1 MPRAFPANSVI
12 ARVNEEPAILLGAG
26 RALVLQLA
34 HPHVAAGV
42 AEHSDFQH
50 NPFKRLQGTLEA
62 VYAMVYGPAE
72 LADGVGRRVQWIHT
86 FVRSEAYEA
95 NDPANL
101 MWVHATLLETA
112 LSCYEQ
118 VVRPLGPSGRET
130 YYQEMV
136 EVAERFGCPRDKQ
149 PATYAD
155 FVDYWNQQVATL
167 QVTDEGRR
175 LVRDVI
181 EPGRLPLNLQVLLK
195 PLLGVFKTATLGATP
210 PAIRRQLGYA
220 WNEKDERRYER
231 IYALARLY
239 HRMVPRPLRV
249 APGHVNGRILL
260 WQASRHVRAFEAKQA
275 SNAGA

>member
-1 MPRAFPANSVI
+1 MPRAFPADSVI

-86 FVRSEAYEA
+86 FVRSEAYKA

-118 VVRPLGPSGRET
+118 IVRPLSPTERET
-130 YYQEMV
+130 YYQEMT

-149 PATYAD
+149 PATHSD
-155 FVDYWNQQVATL
+155 FVAYWDKQVATM
-167 QVTDEGRR
+167 QVTEQGRR

-181 EPGRLPLNLQVLLK
+181 EPVRLPLNLQVALR

-220 WNEKDERRYER
+220 WNERDEHRYER
-231 IYALARLY
+231 ICALARAY
-239 HRMVPRPLRV
+239 HRVVPRPLRV
-249 APGHVNGRILL
+249 APGHLNGRFLL
-260 WQASRHVRAFEAKQA
+260 WQARRHVRAFDAK
-275 SNAGA
+275 

>member
-1 MPRAFPANSVI
+1 MPRAFPSNSVI

-26 RALVLQLA
+26 RALVMQLA

-72 LADGVGRRVQWIHT
+72 LAEGVGQRVQWIHT
-86 FVRSEAYEA
+86 FVRSDVYEA

-112 LSCYEQ
+112 LACYEQ
-118 VVRPLGPSGRET
+118 IVKPLTPAEREE
-130 YYQEMV
+130 YYEEMT
-136 EVAERFGCPRDKQ
+136 EVAVRFGCPRDEQ

-155 FVDYWNQQVATL
+155 FVEYWDEQVATL

-181 EPGRLPLNLQVLLK
+181 EPSKMPFNLHVLLQ
-195 PLLGVFKTATLGATP
+195 PVMGAFKIATLGATP
-210 PAIRRQLGYA
+210 PAIRRQLGFG

-231 IYALARLY
+231 IYGLARLY
-239 HRMVPRPLRV
+239 HRVTPRSLRI
-249 APGHVNGRILL
+249 APGHLNGRFLL
-260 WQASRHVRAFEAKQA
+260 WQARRHVAAFQAKVA
-275 SNAGA
+275 SGS